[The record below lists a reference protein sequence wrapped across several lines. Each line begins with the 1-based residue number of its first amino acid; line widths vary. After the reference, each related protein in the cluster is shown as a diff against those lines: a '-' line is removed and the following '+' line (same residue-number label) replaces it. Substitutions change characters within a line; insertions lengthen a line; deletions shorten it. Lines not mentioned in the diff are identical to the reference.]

1 MIDILIIKI
10 ESSSDI
16 IQDIL
21 DFLSQKDEYR
31 ITKVNLD
38 KVFDFS
44 DLVIDLEGCTVLG
57 NGYEIEMSYNEFLIL
72 SLLASQPGRVFS
84 KEQIY
89 NTIYRDEEAID
100 IDNAVYCLVCSL
112 RKKLK
117 GITQDHEYI
126 QTVRGLGYKF
136 IVPEE

>member
-10 ESSSDI
+10 ESNSDI

-31 ITKVNLD
+31 INEVNLNR
-38 KVFDFS
+38 VLYFS
-44 DLVIDLEGCTVLG
+44 GLVIDLEGRIVLG
-57 NGYEIEMSYNEFLIL
+57 NGYEIEMSYNEFSAL
-72 SLLASQPGRVFS
+72 SLLASQPGRVFT

-89 NTIYRDEEAID
+89 NAIYRDEEAID
-100 IDNAVYCLVCSL
+100 IENAVYCLVSSL